1 MPHSRMEPTR
11 PEESKMVYPRLPTP
25 LVLLLALLCVS
36 VPSPLR
42 AQDEQRVVAVVDA
55 YHGAL
60 ATGDSATALSLLAED
75 VTILESG
82 GVETKAQYRS
92 GHLAGDMRFAQ
103 AVPRERSEIIVQ
115 VRGDVAWAWSTS
127 VTEGRMGEREINS
140 QGAELMVLT
149 REGGEWKI
157 SAIHWSSRQR
167 R

>member
-1 MPHSRMEPTR
+1 MMPA
-11 PEESKMVYPRLPTP
+11 RLPTTGT
-25 LVLLLALLCVS
+25 LALALLGFALP
-36 VPSPLR
+36 PSLL
-42 AQDEQRVVAVVDA
+42 AQEDERVTAVVDA

-60 ATGDSATALSLLAED
+60 AAGDSATALSLLADD

-82 GVETKAQYRS
+82 GVETKEQYRS

-103 AVPRERSEIIVQ
+103 AVPRERSEITVQ

-149 REGGEWKI
+149 RQAGEWRI